1 MQNKLHMQATL
12 ILLTV
17 ILFSIP
23 VESSDIPIIPT
34 GTIDEPTCT
43 LFVSP
48 PDTLVFLN
56 TEFWMDVVVND
67 GAVDLMGYDIVITFD
82 NLLLEV
88 KDVVEGSLPSNSGHQ
103 TFFYYWGNGG
113 SEIHTTGSIMG
124 NTVNGPG
131 ILASIKF
138 KAASVG
144 TAILSVSF
152 SELRDDTN
160 VSIAHATEESSVE
173 IDIRIGVEQST
184 WGRIKMLYR

>member
-23 VESSDIPIIPT
+23 AESSDIPILPT
-34 GTIDEPTCT
+34 GTVDESPCT

-48 PDTLVFLN
+48 PDTLVFIN

-88 KDVVEGSLPSNSGHQ
+88 KDVVEGSLPSYSGHQ
-103 TFFYYWGNGG
+103 TFFYYWENGG
-113 SEIHTTGSIMG
+113 TEIHATGSIMG
-124 NTVNGPG
+124 NTVDGPG
-131 ILASIKF
+131 VLFSIKF
-138 KAASVG
+138 KAIGVG
-144 TAILSVSF
+144 TDILSVSY
-152 SELRDDTN
+152 SELRDDSNT
-160 VSIAHATEESSVE
+160 SIVHATAEANVE